1 MRDGVV
7 KSIFTGEYEVFL
19 QRLISARKAADITQQ
34 ELARRL
40 GKPQSFVS
48 KYERRE
54 RRLDVVEFVRICRAL
69 GVDPGGIVAEIE
81 KRPARESKRKRK
93 GAG

>member
-1 MRDGVV
+1 LRSLHTAQYAKYVAVLIEARD
-7 KSIFTGEYEVFL
+7 
-19 QRLISARKAADITQQ
+19 RAAITQQ

-54 RRLDVVEFVRICRAL
+54 RRLDVPEFIAVAQAMGISAKALLGRIEAAL
-69 GVDPGGIVAEIE
+69 G
-81 KRPARESKRKRK
+81 SK
-93 GAG
+93 